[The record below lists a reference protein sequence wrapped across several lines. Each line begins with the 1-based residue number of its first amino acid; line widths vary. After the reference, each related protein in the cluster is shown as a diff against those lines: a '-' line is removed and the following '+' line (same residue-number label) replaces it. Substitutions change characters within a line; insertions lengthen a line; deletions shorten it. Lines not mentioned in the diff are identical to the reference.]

1 MQTPEPTPDNPRSY
15 VLDFLVTHHPA
26 LFSVEELIRE
36 YTGRDD
42 PELSQMY
49 VEEALI
55 SLASYGL
62 VHRIGDFVF
71 ASRAAAEGRELA
83 M

>member
-1 MQTPEPTPDNPRSY
+1 M
-15 VLDFLVTHHPA
+15 LDFLVTHHPT
-26 LFSVEELIRE
+26 LFSVEEVIRE

-42 PELSQMY
+42 PEMAKMY

-55 SLASYGL
+55 SLVSYGL
-62 VHRIGDFVF
+62 VHRSGDFAF
-71 ASRAAAEGRELA
+71 ASRAAVQGRALA